1 MNSKNLL
8 NPILQSFNRIFE
20 ATPAA
25 LRPWRYI
32 ILGFYLV
39 STILMAYGMSEN
51 LKMDMTIE
59 SWFEKGDPAKVALDT
74 FRQEFGSDDGLYV
87 VYRPLDGDVFSYE
100 SLKLIHELSE
110 ELINPPSHL
119 LYADKANLAHIKKVT
134 SLTNS
139 RYQMVKGDDLISN
152 RIVIKDVPKSKEERE
167 KLRAIAATQESMV
180 GALFSKDYQYGAFQI
195 KTDFGAITKGAGEQ
209 KEQAFELLAED
220 TNDEFELSEEESFDP
235 DLNYE
240 GEKVEFLKTEVT
252 EYVGFMDDLRLI
264 FDQPKY
270 KSQFEFYSVG
280 NPPLIA
286 WAMKSTEEAGILMII
301 MLLVIT
307 GLLWALLKSFS
318 AVVWPIVMILVNLCW
333 TIGAVSWVGI
343 EVSTLVSLTAM
354 LIITVGVADSV
365 HVMSTYLINRREG
378 LDHEVSLT
386 QTYRKTGIP
395 ILITSITTMAG
406 MLALSITGMNQFV
419 TFGVMSAVGVG
430 MAWFLTWTLL
440 PVCMDLWHPLA
451 NKSAKDEHAKQG
463 WLSWTVSAGWI
474 QPLLSKIPGW
484 VAPRPI
490 QIAVI
495 FLLLLGV
502 FAYGT
507 SIVRVDTNM
516 VELTNEGSEMRVA
529 YELVD
534 DKMMGAQS
542 MEVMLDLGK
551 FDALY
556 DPAVLAAMDQL
567 EQRLTS
573 DYQQYI
579 TKTFSL
585 ARIVKETNQTMNQDD
600 KSFYK
605 LPTDP
610 QLTSQLIFLFNNVNP
625 EDRRLLVNDGM
636 SKTHISI
643 MLKNAGSYEYKN
655 IFADI
660 KNDIEQIFV
669 PLKANYPDL
678 KVVVTGSLA
687 LMMKLSQ
694 DMAEAQQKSFSFV
707 IIIISLLMILTL
719 GSLQGGLISIIP
731 NIIPAIV
738 TFGLMGLLKV
748 PLDGDT
754 MVIAPVIIGLA
765 VDDTIHFITHYRDAL
780 MEGKDYATAIEDTL
794 KEVGQAITFTSL
806 ILGLGFAILSFSDYG
821 GLSKMGTFGSIGIFA
836 ALICDLFL
844 LPALMYIFKPTMGTQ
859 SLGET
864 A

>member
-1 MNSKNLL
+1 MNRKNVIT
-8 NPILQSFNRIFE
+8 PILKSFNRIFE
-20 ATPAA
+20 ATPTV
-25 LRPWRYI
+25 LRPWRWF

-39 STILMAYGMSEN
+39 TTIFMGYGVSEK

-74 FRQEFGSDDGLYV
+74 FRHEFGSDDGLYV
-87 VYRPLDGDVFSYE
+87 VYRPLDGDVFSYD
-100 SLKLIHELSE
+100 SLRLMHELSE

-139 RYQMVKGDDLISN
+139 RYQVVKGDDLISN
-152 RIVIKDVPKSKEERE
+152 RIVIRDVPKSKEKLE
-167 KLRAIAATQESMV
+167 KLRAIASTQDSMV
-180 GALFSKDYQYGAFQI
+180 GALFSKDYHYGAFQV
-195 KTDFGAITKGAGEQ
+195 KTDFGAITKAEAEQ
-209 KEQAFELLAED
+209 KDKAFDPMAED
-220 TNDEFELSEEESFDP
+220 TNDEIELTDELSFDP
-235 DLNYE
+235 ALNNE
-240 GEKVEFLKTEVT
+240 VENVEFLKTEVT
-252 EYVGFMDDLRLI
+252 EYVGFMDDLRLVL
-264 FDQPKY
+264 DQPKY

-280 NPPLIA
+280 NPPMMA

-301 MLLVIT
+301 MLLVII
-307 GLLWALLKSFS
+307 GLLWTLLKSFS
-318 AVVWPIVMILVNLCW
+318 AVVWPIVMIVVNLCW
-333 TIGAVSWVGI
+333 TIGAVSWAGI

-354 LIITVGVADSV
+354 LMITAGVADSV
-365 HVMSTYLINRREG
+365 HIMSTYLIYRRQD
-378 LDHEVSLT
+378 LDHETSLT

-395 ILITSITTMAG
+395 VLITSITTMAG

-419 TFGVMSAVGVG
+419 TFGVMSAAGVG
-430 MAWFLTWTLL
+430 LAWFLTWTLL

-451 NKSAKDEHAKQG
+451 NKSAKDEHATQG
-463 WLSWTVSAGWI
+463 RLSWIMGAGWI
-474 QPLLSKIPGW
+474 QPLLNKIPGL

-490 QIAVI
+490 PIAAI
-495 FLLLLGV
+495 FLLVLGLFV
-502 FAYGT
+502 YGA
-507 SIVRVDTNM
+507 SIVKVDSNM
-516 VELTNEGSEMRVA
+516 VELTQEGSEMRIA

-542 MEVMLDLGK
+542 MEIMLDLGK
-551 FDALY
+551 FDALN
-556 DPAVLAAMDQL
+556 DPKVLAAMDQL
-567 EQRLTS
+567 EQRLKR
-573 DYQQYI
+573 DYKQYI

-585 ARIVKETNQTMNQDD
+585 ARIVKETNQAMNQDD

-610 QLTSQLIFLFNNVNP
+610 DLTSQLIFLFNNANP
-625 EDRRLLVNDGM
+625 EDRRLLANDSM

-643 MLKNAGSYEYKN
+643 MLKNAGSYEYKKMFSDISKDIDQ
-655 IFADI
+655 IFA
-660 KNDIEQIFV
+660 
-669 PLKANYPDL
+669 PLKINYPDL
-678 KVVVTGSLA
+678 KVVATGSLA
-687 LMMKLSQ
+687 MLMKLSQ
-694 DMAEAQQKSFSFV
+694 DMAEAQQDSFTFV

-731 NIIPAIV
+731 NIIPAVV
-738 TFGLMGLLKV
+738 TFGLMGLLNV

-780 MEGKDYATAIEDTL
+780 MEGKDYATAVKDTL
-794 KEVGQAITFTSL
+794 KEVGQAITFTSI

-821 GLSKMGTFGSIGIFA
+821 GLSKMGVFGSIGIFA

-844 LPALMYIFKPTMGTQ
+844 LPALIYIFKPLMGTTP
-859 SLGET
+859 LGET